1 MWVYSFMFR
10 TGFSLCCCYFVLIR
24 SSASGFTA
32 SLFEGTNNNLHV
44 NRNEYRSSY
53 RPPSYFL
60 PVPHRQLYGRQ
71 GARQYQRQHQRVA
84 SAAATTSCLS
94 LSMELPFVSEM
105 ASSYTYCLKY
115 HYFPTQSITNAILTV
130 VGDGIAQNQE
140 TSCQQAGNDYDY
152 GNDNNNNLDSH
163 TDTNTNRIANLQY
176 DHKRGLV
183 YFFKGLGSGIV
194 WAWWFDMAE
203 VWSLELTQSMMNCIR
218 ICTFQQSQEVMD
230 FATTSTTTMLAASSD
245 AATIDVLSIPAQTIR
260 TLINVLSEQFLAV
273 PVMFCLWDIPLTS
286 LLRGS
291 SAEQI
296 PSHIREKLFPLL
308 VANAKVWTPVNVVT
322 YNIPLEYRLLF
333 TSAASIFS
341 ESINSGITSKQIE
354 TPEASSALAN
364 SQRVFGY
371 VDPIFETGGID
382 GSVLVPSAN
391 SILAI
396 VPLRSSAMESTNST
410 LLDLQQPGLQVPC
423 T

>member
-1 MWVYSFMFR
+1 MWVHYLMFR
-10 TGFSLCCCYFVLIR
+10 TGFSLCCYYFVLIR

-32 SLFEGTNNNLHV
+32 SLFEGTNNLHV

-71 GARQYQRQHQRVA
+71 GSRQYQRKHQRVA
-84 SAAATTSCLS
+84 SAAATTLCLS
-94 LSMELPFVSEM
+94 LSMELPFLSEM

-130 VGDGIAQNQE
+130 VGDGIAQTQE
-140 TSCQQAGNDYDY
+140 TSCQQTGNDY
-152 GNDNNNNLDSH
+152 GNDNDNDNNLDSH
-163 TDTNTNRIANLQY
+163 TDTNRIANHHY

-183 YFFKGLGSGIV
+183 YFFKGLGSGII

-203 VWSLELTQSMMNCIR
+203 IWSLELTQSMMTCIR

-230 FATTSTTTMLAASSD
+230 FALAASSD
-245 AATIDVLSIPAQTIR
+245 SATIDVLSIPAQTIR
-260 TLINVLSEQFLAV
+260 TLINVLAEQFLAV

-291 SAEQI
+291 SAGQI

-382 GSVLVPSAN
+382 GNVLVPSAN

-396 VPLRSSAMESTNST
+396 APLRSSAMDSTNST
-410 LLDLQQPGLQVPC
+410 LLDFPLLTASLQ
-423 T
+423 